1 LENGKLAPYKTV
13 RTRRHLLESFD
24 EFIEE
29 FEYPQQITLQRG
41 TGNTLRLRS
50 LREVTRN
57 LFPRTP
63 FGKIEMSDPLTAL
76 FGPQAIGSAVMEM
89 PKCPSVL

>member
-24 EFIEE
+24 EFIEK
-29 FEYPQQITLQRG
+29 FEYSRQITLLRG
-41 TGNTLRLRS
+41 HGNTLRLRS

-57 LFPRTP
+57 LFPAP
-63 FGKIEMSDPLTAL
+63 P
-76 FGPQAIGSAVMEM
+76 
-89 PKCPSVL
+89 